1 MPIVSSNFQPMIN
14 IGLLNVQLLRIT
26 SCDCEEDVE
35 FYNGDHRLPVFTK
48 EKATLRPAEVVTL
61 LMASSVSSKKVCSM
75 QPLRVEPHRSF
86 VVDLQAL
93 RSVNDVKCDDM
104 GSWQNNSAN
113 KFYFE
118 IDVDDDGDLILE
130 MVNKTFFGGE
140 NVVAFEAGVYSL
152 NDGIHNDIRRRI
164 DTIESKCNIYHFL

>member
-1 MPIVSSNFQPMIN
+1 M
-14 IGLLNVQLLRIT
+14 
-26 SCDCEEDVE
+26 
-35 FYNGDHRLPVFTK
+35 PVFTK
-48 EKATLRPAEVVTL
+48 EKATLRPVEVVAL
-61 LMASSVSSKKVCSM
+61 LMASSVSSEKVCSM
-75 QPLRVEPHRSF
+75 QPLRVEHHRSF

-104 GSWQNNSAN
+104 GSWRNNSSD

-130 MVNKTFFGGE
+130 MVGKTFFGGE
-140 NVVAFEAGVYSL
+140 NVVALKREYYSL
-152 NDGIHNDIRRRI
+152 NDGIHNDMRRRI